1 MSDKL
6 TTNLANYNP
15 KGGLGELLTKAKAH
29 NHFDAQLQPLL
40 VVQFKGIHLCLIEDN
55 VATFIASNGSAAFR
69 ANKQRSK
76 LLGIV
81 KQIDKLSTIEKVV
94 VKLNKNQA

>member
-1 MSDKL
+1 MGDKL
-6 TTNLANYNP
+6 TTNITNYNP
-15 KGGLGELLTKAKAH
+15 KGGLGELLSRAKSH
-29 NHFDAQLQPLL
+29 NRFDAQLQPLL
-40 VVQFKGIHLCLIEDN
+40 ADQFKDIHLCLIKDN
-55 VATFIASNGSAAFR
+55 VATFIVSNASTAFR

-94 VKLNKNQA
+94 IKLNKNQV

>member
-1 MSDKL
+1 MGDKL
-6 TTNLANYNP
+6 TINTTNYNP
-15 KGGLGELLTKAKAH
+15 KGGLGKLLAKAKAH
-29 NHFDAQLQPLL
+29 NHFDSQLQPLL
-40 VVQFKGIHLCLIEDN
+40 ADQFKDIHLCLIKDN
-55 VATFIASNGSAAFR
+55 VATFIVSNASAAFR

-94 VKLNKNQA
+94 VKLNKNQT

>member
-1 MSDKL
+1 
-6 TTNLANYNP
+6 
-15 KGGLGELLTKAKAH
+15 
-29 NHFDAQLQPLL
+29 
-40 VVQFKGIHLCLIEDN
+40 
-55 VATFIASNGSAAFR
+55 VATFIASNSSAAFR

-94 VKLNKNQA
+94 VKLNKNQT

>member
-1 MSDKL
+1 
-6 TTNLANYNP
+6 
-15 KGGLGELLTKAKAH
+15 LLTKAKEH

-40 VVQFKGIHLCLIEDN
+40 GVQFKDIHLCLIENN
-55 VATFIASNGSAAFR
+55 VATFIASNSSAAFR

-94 VKLNKNQA
+94 VKLNKNQT

>member
-6 TTNLANYNP
+6 TTNLANYSP
-15 KGGLGELLTKAKAH
+15 KGGLGELLKKAKAH

-40 VVQFKGIHLCLIEDN
+40 PVQFKDIHLCLIEDN
-55 VATFIASNGSAAFR
+55 VATFVASSASAAFR
-69 ANKQRSK
+69 ANKQRSI
-76 LLGIV
+76 LLEIV
-81 KQIDKLSTIEKVV
+81 KQVDGLSTIEKAV

>member
-6 TTNLANYNP
+6 TTNLTNYTP
-15 KGGLGELLTKAKAH
+15 KGELGELLAKAKAH
-29 NHFDAQLQPLL
+29 NHFDTQLQPLL
-40 VVQFKGIHLCLIEDN
+40 VVQFKDIRLCLIEGN
-55 VATFIASNGSAAFR
+55 VVTFIASNASAAFR

-81 KQIDKLSTIEKVV
+81 KQIDKLSAIEKVV
-94 VKLNKNQA
+94 VKLNKN